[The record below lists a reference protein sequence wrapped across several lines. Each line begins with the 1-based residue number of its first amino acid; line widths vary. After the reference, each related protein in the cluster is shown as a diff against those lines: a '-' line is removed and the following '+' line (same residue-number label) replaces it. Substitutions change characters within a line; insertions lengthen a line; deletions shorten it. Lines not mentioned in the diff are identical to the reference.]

1 MLCEKA
7 IADANM
13 SCSAKS
19 GNIRY
24 KGCRVT
30 NVKKIIKQFC
40 RIAKYFVIWYYN
52 TDYEKVGK
60 VRFCL
65 KEIATKIVFGAS
77 FWIETSLKNFEIH
90 IKYFSCMFV

>member
-65 KEIATKIVFGAS
+65 KEIAP
-77 FWIETSLKNFEIH
+77 KNEFLGQLLVRN
-90 IKYFSCMFV
+90 FS